1 MKFFKN
7 RNDDLQNAFPAKPGK
22 RFASFCIDFIIVCLF
37 SFLVFL
43 DGQAIAENTS
53 SYVSSG
59 EKVQEE
65 IAYYNNMVSD
75 AKLVEFEDEEK
86 TIRDDSDVMI
96 LKNVLRAVYHSYNS
110 YGGDA
115 NAPFD
120 ISTKREELTK
130 WGEASPENDSIS
142 YFYLKYVPLHNENS
156 EIVYIGDK
164 TYPSFLYS
172 YYQQKFDTN
181 SSMFTFPSDTSIDD
195 VPLLTKEVAS
205 CIYHY
210 LYISE
215 TDTLGTT
222 GKTFYDNFYSGYSS
236 MLDNSESVLLKSEP
250 YYTDHYVVYRSN
262 LYTQGRI
269 MDVALIVSCF
279 IGALIGVVIPKFIF
293 GNDRTIGR
301 LLLSL
306 GTVSLVDKKV
316 PLSETIVISLFSII
330 GFQVVAVILF
340 LFKPFN
346 GVFDT
351 MMMPLIGDKFLY
363 LYYLLIIFLMGIV
376 NNVSTLFS
384 ANGQSLLEMAF
395 NVRVNDLK
403 RTDIESD
410 SQPESRSY

>member
-1 MKFFKN
+1 
-7 RNDDLQNAFPAKPGK
+7 
-22 RFASFCIDFIIVCLF
+22 
-37 SFLVFL
+37 
-43 DGQAIAENTS
+43 
-53 SYVSSG
+53 
-59 EKVQEE
+59 
-65 IAYYNNMVSD
+65 
-75 AKLVEFEDEEK
+75 
-86 TIRDDSDVMI
+86 
-96 LKNVLRAVYHSYNS
+96 
-110 YGGDA
+110 
-115 NAPFD
+115 
-120 ISTKREELTK
+120 
-130 WGEASPENDSIS
+130 
-142 YFYLKYVPLHNENS
+142 
-156 EIVYIGDK
+156 
-164 TYPSFLYS
+164 
-172 YYQQKFDTN
+172 
-181 SSMFTFPSDTSIDD
+181 
-195 VPLLTKEVAS
+195 
-205 CIYHY
+205 
-210 LYISE
+210 
-215 TDTLGTT
+215 
-222 GKTFYDNFYSGYSS
+222 
-236 MLDNSESVLLKSEP
+236 
-250 YYTDHYVVYRSN
+250 
-262 LYTQGRI
+262 

-410 SQPESRSY
+410 SQPGSRSY